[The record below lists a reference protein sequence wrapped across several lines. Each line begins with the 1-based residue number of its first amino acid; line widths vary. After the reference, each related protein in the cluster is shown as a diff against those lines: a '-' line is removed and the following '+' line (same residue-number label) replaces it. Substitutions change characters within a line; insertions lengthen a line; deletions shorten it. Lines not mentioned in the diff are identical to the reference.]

1 MTSFLTSG
9 IGQRWKTAF
18 VFPML
23 LRRRSIDRRFF
34 LESAFSI
41 EAWTSFAAPCRRP
54 MFSFW
59 PTGRLIISCVER
71 FIVIHYNEL
80 GLKKGNRDYF
90 ENRLC
95 FNINSVLNDCGAER
109 ARRISGRVLLPLK
122 PDAEI
127 DEIKKRLA
135 GVFGVA
141 YFAEAWT
148 SPQGLEDVE
157 RNAWSLIEGRRFSSF
172 RI

>member
-1 MTSFLTSG
+1 MCLNAG
-9 IGQRWKTAF
+9 IKPTA
-18 VFPML
+18 
-23 LRRRSIDRRFF
+23 
-34 LESAFSI
+34 
-41 EAWTSFAAPCRRP
+41 TCRPP
-54 MFSFW
+54 MFSFSA
-59 PTGRLIISCVER
+59 TGPLIISCVDR

-157 RNAWSLIEGRRFSSF
+157 RNAWSLIEIGRASCRE
-172 RI
+172 RV